1 MSVLIQI
8 PEKQLRL
15 TRNLSFEL
23 FSEIKRVVSSDVD
36 THKCEHYLDEGMSG
50 VFSSDGECI
59 WYDEYQ
65 YCRKC
70 LSSRLSISSCGGLS
84 FIVYK
89 VGNGEITFDEE
100 WGQGVTVSYVPE
112 DAVRLWNELKTDPS
126 NVKNLRNLIDYYS
139 S

>member
-23 FSEIKRVVSSDVD
+23 FSEIKRAVSSDVD
-36 THKCEHYLDEGMSG
+36 THKCEHDLDQGMSG
-50 VFSSDGECI
+50 VFSSDGEHT

-65 YCRKC
+65 YCEQC
-70 LSSRLSISSCGGLS
+70 LSSRLSISSCGGVS

-100 WGQGVTVSYVPE
+100 WGEDVTVSYVPE
-112 DAVRLWNELKTDPS
+112 DAQRLWNELKSDPT
-126 NVKNLRNLIDYYS
+126 NVQTFHNLINYYS
-139 S
+139 C